1 MYLEQLPLTKQL
13 EVVFREVKEEL
24 SRMTSGVVFVQ
35 IRNNI
40 VGKFGCRH
48 YPVESKGGLLQVSDA
63 GLSETH
69 LQSFRKMAMEAL
81 RHKHHWT
88 HGEIV
93 FEFALK
99 QNTLHASVQFESNYN
114 MATLFVSKDSRKG
127 VKEKELH

>member
-1 MYLEQLPLTKQL
+1 MYLEQLPLSKQI
-13 EVVFREVKEEL
+13 EVVFREVREEL
-24 SRMTSGVVFVQ
+24 CRMTSGIVFVQ

-40 VGKFGCRH
+40 VGKFGIRH
-48 YPVESKGGLLQVSDA
+48 FPLESKGGVLQVCEE

-69 LQSFRKMAMEAL
+69 LQSFRKMAAESL

-99 QNTLHASVQFESNYN
+99 NNTLHASVQFESNYN

-127 VKEKELH
+127 IKEKELH